1 MLLCK
6 TARKGSSD
14 ARSYY
19 ETWHTA
25 VDLIDD
31 KDNYRSSQLE
41 SVELPAEDDADD
53 SGDVKGR
60 VVETRDKRRKE
71 DNNPLSESS
80 QQQSRRR
87 SPRTPDRK
95 IAA

>member
-1 MLLCK
+1 
-6 TARKGSSD
+6 
-14 ARSYY
+14 
-19 ETWHTA
+19 
-25 VDLIDD
+25 V
-31 KDNYRSSQLE
+31 
-41 SVELPAEDDADD
+41 EDDADD

-80 QQQSRRR
+80 QKQSRRR